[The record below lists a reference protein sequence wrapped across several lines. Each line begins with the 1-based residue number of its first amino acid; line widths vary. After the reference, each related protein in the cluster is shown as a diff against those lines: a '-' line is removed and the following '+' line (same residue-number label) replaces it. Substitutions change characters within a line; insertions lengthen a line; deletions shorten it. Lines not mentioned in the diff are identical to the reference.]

1 MKNPVGR
8 KPLFIKQRKN
18 DCGIWKNDE
27 IGTHDLIPK
36 EFKQKEK
43 GQNPISILFN
53 SCYFCGR
60 IGETPTHYHRFDTG
74 TRWEI
79 MEKFNIT
86 ERDLDL
92 HEEKGLYENNIFHT
106 EGPVPLL
113 IKGYGIKFREKFWIY
128 QLCPECQPLL
138 KLPHYESIIEETNM
152 NTVLLLTGRAMKTG
166 NETRKSC
173 YFCGRHEGTDS
184 VNLLANSDG
193 SYQILQ
199 AELYL
204 KEVIRAVS
212 ETGTYKYFLCPECEV
227 LLGLS
232 PRIVLTED
240 GGHVNGESF
249 FEAFNKYTDI
259 NNAFKDA
266 DFVKKAAALINS
278 IGAEEFLN
286 QLISNLKP

>member
-173 YFCGRHEGTDS
+173 YFCGRHEGTD
-184 VNLLANSDG
+184 
-193 SYQILQ
+193 
-199 AELYL
+199 
-204 KEVIRAVS
+204 
-212 ETGTYKYFLCPECEV
+212 YKYFLCPECEV